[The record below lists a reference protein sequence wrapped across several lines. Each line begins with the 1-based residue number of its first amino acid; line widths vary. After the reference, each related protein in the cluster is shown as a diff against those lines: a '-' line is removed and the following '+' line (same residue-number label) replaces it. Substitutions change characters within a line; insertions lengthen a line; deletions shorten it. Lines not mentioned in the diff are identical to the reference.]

1 MGDKQR
7 TQQNLEIVS
16 TDVERGLLFVH
27 GSVPGSKGGWLLI
40 KDAVKVA
47 RHADAPYPASLKIAA
62 NDVAP
67 LEVADA
73 PVAEADTTAT
83 VTPDMGA

>member
-16 TDVERGLLFVH
+16 TDVERGWLFVH

-47 RHADAPYPASLKIAA
+47 RHADAPYPASLKTAA

-67 LEVADA
+67 VEVADA
-73 PVAEADTTAT
+73 AVAETAT
-83 VTPDMGA
+83 ENTEA

>member
-1 MGDKQR
+1 
-7 TQQNLEIVS
+7 VS

-47 RHADAPYPASLKIAA
+47 RHVDAPYPASLKMSAVA
-62 NDVAP
+62 NDDVAQQVD
-67 LEVADA
+67 E
-73 PVAEADTTAT
+73 TAVDGAT
-83 VTPDMGA
+83 ETITPDMGA